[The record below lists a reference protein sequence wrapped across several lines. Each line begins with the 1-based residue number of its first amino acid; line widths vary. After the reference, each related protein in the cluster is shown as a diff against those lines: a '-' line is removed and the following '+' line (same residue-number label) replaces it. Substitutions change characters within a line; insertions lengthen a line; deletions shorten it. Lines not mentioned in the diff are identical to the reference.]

1 MKPNPADKK
10 LFLAPRG
17 THDVLPSEWIWWD
30 RLATSARKLAEFY
43 HFNRIET
50 PIFEDADLLA
60 SALGAETDVVEKELY
75 TVHMKTGETLSMRP
89 DGTPGLTRA
98 YLEHKMSRANSFQK
112 LWYTGPMFRA
122 CKVDDAHWRQFHQIG
137 FDVLGG
143 ASDPLYDAQIVL
155 ISVRLLE
162 EAKLKNLVVRVNS
175 TGCRICR
182 PIYIRQLQNYYKD
195 HLKELCTDCERR
207 FKTNTLRLL
216 DCKKEGCVELRNS
229 APNFFDKLCSPCS
242 AHLSGVLEYLDELA
256 ISYVLDN
263 FLLNDFDHYNRTVF
277 EITVEGAGAEQG
289 NLASGGRYDYLFEK
303 LGGKATPA
311 VGAALGME
319 RIIAAMRA
327 QGVVL
332 APKEEKRV
340 FIIHVGE
347 LAKKKLL
354 GVIETL
360 RAAGIPV
367 GEALSRESLGAQ
379 LKLAEREGAW
389 LALMLGQKEIFEE
402 NVIIRDLKKSAQE
415 TVPLGRMVEEIKKR
429 LK

>member
-1 MKPNPADKK
+1 MKSNSSDKK
-10 LFLAPRG
+10 LFLAPKG
-17 THDVLPSEWIWWD
+17 THDILPSDWIWWD
-30 RLATSARKLAEFY
+30 RLYTSARKLAEFY
-43 HFNRIET
+43 HFNHIET
-50 PIFEDADLLA
+50 PILEDAALLE
-60 SALGAETDVVEKELY
+60 SALGIETDVVEKEMY
-75 TVHMKTGETLSMRP
+75 TVHMKSGETLALRP
-89 DGTPGLTRA
+89 DGIPGLTRA
-98 YLEHKMSRANSFQK
+98 YLENKMSRANAFQK
-112 LWYTGPMFRA
+112 LWYSGPMFRA

-143 ASDPLYDAQIVL
+143 ASDPLYDAQIIL

-195 HLKELCTDCERR
+195 HLKELCEDCERR
-207 FKTNTLRLL
+207 FKTNTFRLL
-216 DCKKEGCVELRNS
+216 DCKKETCVQLRGE

-242 AHLSGVLEYLDELA
+242 GHLSGVLEYLDELA

-263 FLLNDFDHYNRTVF
+263 FFLSDFDHYNRTVF

-303 LGGKATPA
+303 LGGKGTPA
-311 VGAALGME
+311 VGAAIGME
-319 RIIAAMRA
+319 RVIAAMRA
-327 QGVVL
+327 QGVIL

-354 GVIETL
+354 GIIETL

-367 GEALSRESLGAQ
+367 GEALSRESLSSQ
-379 LKLAEREGAW
+379 LKLAEREHAAV
-389 LALMLGQKEIFEE
+389 ALMLGQKEIFEE
-402 NVIIRDLKKSAQE
+402 SVIIRDLQRSSQE
-415 TVPLGRMVEEIKKR
+415 TVPLSRMVEEIKKR

>member
-1 MKPNPADKK
+1 MSSAADKE
-10 LFLAPRG
+10 LFLLPRG
-17 THDVLPSEWIWWD
+17 MHDILPSEWLWWN
-30 RLATSARKLAEFY
+30 RLAVSAEKLADFY
-43 HFNRIET
+43 HFARVET
-50 PIFEDADLLA
+50 PLIEDCALF
-60 SALGAETDVVEKELY
+60 STALGEESDVAEKELY
-75 TVHMKTGETLSMRP
+75 GVKGKGNEGLALRP
-89 DGTPGLTRA
+89 DGTAGVARA
-98 YLEHKMSRANSFQK
+98 YLEHKMSRQNPLQK
-112 LWYTGPMFRA
+112 LWFMGPMFRA
-122 CKVDDAHWRQFHQIG
+122 GKVDESHWREFRQIG
-137 FDVLGG
+137 FDIIGG
-143 ASDPLYDAQIVL
+143 ASDPLYDAQVIL
-155 ISVRLLE
+155 LAVRLLE

-182 PIYIRQLQNYYKD
+182 PIYVRLLQNYYKN
-195 HLKELCTDCERR
+195 HLKEVCADCDRR
-207 FKTNTLRLL
+207 FKINPLRLM
-216 DCKKEGCVELRNS
+216 DCKQEHCVELRAE

-242 AHLSGVLEYLDELA
+242 GHLSGVLEYLDELA
-256 ISYVLDN
+256 ISYTLDN
-263 FLLNDFDHYNRTVF
+263 LLLNDFDYYNRTVF

-303 LGGKATPA
+303 LGGKITPA
-311 VGAALGME
+311 IGVALGME

-332 APKEEKRV
+332 PEKPEKRV

-354 GVIETL
+354 GIIEIL

-367 GEALSRESLGAQ
+367 GEALSRESLAAQ
-379 LKLAEREGAW
+379 LKLAEREGAH

-402 NVIIRDLKKSAQE
+402 NVIIRDLKRSSQE

>member
-1 MKPNPADKK
+1 
-10 LFLAPRG
+10 
-17 THDVLPSEWIWWD
+17 
-30 RLATSARKLAEFY
+30 
-43 HFNRIET
+43 
-50 PIFEDADLLA
+50 
-60 SALGAETDVVEKELY
+60 
-75 TVHMKTGETLSMRP
+75 
-89 DGTPGLTRA
+89 
-98 YLEHKMSRANSFQK
+98 MSRANAFQK
-112 LWYTGPMFRA
+112 LWYSGPMFRA

-143 ASDPLYDAQIVL
+143 ASDPLYDAQIIL

-195 HLKELCTDCERR
+195 HLKELCEDCERR
-207 FKTNTLRLL
+207 FKTNTFRLL
-216 DCKKEGCVELRNS
+216 DCKKETCVELRAE

-242 AHLSGVLEYLDELA
+242 GHLSGVLEYLDELA

-263 FLLNDFDHYNRTVF
+263 FFLSDFDHYNRTVF

-311 VGAALGME
+311 VGASIGME
-319 RIIAAMRA
+319 RVIAAMRA
-327 QGVVL
+327 QGVAL

-354 GVIETL
+354 GIIETL

-367 GEALSRESLGAQ
+367 GEALSRESLSAQ
-379 LKLAEREGAW
+379 LKLAEREHAAV
-389 LALMLGQKEIFEE
+389 ALMLGQKEIFEE
-402 NVIIRDLKKSAQE
+402 SVIIRDLQRSSQE
-415 TVPLGRMVEEIKKR
+415 TVPLSRMVEEIKKR

>member
-1 MKPNPADKK
+1 MKSNSADKK
-10 LFLAPRG
+10 LFLAARG
-17 THDVLPSEWIWWD
+17 THDILPSEWPWWE
-30 RLATSARKLAEFY
+30 RLYASAAKLAEFY

-50 PIFEDADLLA
+50 PLLEDAELFS
-60 SALGAETDVVEKELY
+60 SALGSETDVVEKELY
-75 TVHMKTGETLSMRP
+75 TVGQKAGEILALRP

-98 YLEHKMSRANSFQK
+98 YLENKMSRANSFQK

-137 FDVLGG
+137 FDILGG
-143 ASDPLYDAQIVL
+143 ASDPLYDAQIIL

-162 EAKLKNLVVRVNS
+162 EAKLKNLVVRINS

-195 HLKELCTDCERR
+195 HLKELCPDCERR
-207 FKTNTLRLL
+207 FKTNPLRLI
-216 DCKKEGCVELRNS
+216 DCRKEGCAQLRSS

-242 AHLSGVLEYLDELA
+242 GHFSGVLEYLDELG

-263 FLLNDFDHYNRTVF
+263 FFLSDFDHYNRTVF

-319 RIIAAMRA
+319 RVIAALRA
-327 QGVVL
+327 QGAVFT
-332 APKEEKRV
+332 PKEEKRV

-379 LKLAEREGAW
+379 LKLAERERA
-389 LALMLGQKEIFEE
+389 AVAIMLGQKEIFEDS
-402 NVIIRDLKKSAQE
+402 VIVRDLQRRSQE
-415 TVPLGRMVEEIKKR
+415 TVPLSRMVEEVKKR